1 MKIIKLNATNSTNS
15 FLKELAQNQTVE
27 NYTVVVTDKQL
38 KGRGQQEAVWFSE
51 PYKNLTFSVLVSFD
65 NLDVAQQ
72 KYLNFAVSLAILE
85 VLNLKVLK
93 SLRIKWPND
102 ILSGNQKISGILIE
116 NILKGSKIKS
126 SVIGIGL
133 NVNQVDFSIKL
144 KNVSSLKLLTDKTF
158 NLDTLLIELVNSLKL
173 YLNRLET
180 KQFDYLE
187 KEYLNCLYKKNT
199 ATMFKDSN
207 SVLFMGL
214 IRGISI
220 DGKLQVELEDET
232 IKEFGIKEITFV

>member
-1 MKIIKLNATNSTNS
+1 MKILKLNATNSTNS

-116 NILKGSKIKS
+116 NILKGAKIKS

-133 NVNQVDFSIKL
+133 NVNQVDFSTKL
-144 KNVSSLKLLTDKTF
+144 KNASSLKLLTGKTF

-180 KQFDYLE
+180 KQFDNLE
-187 KEYLNCLYKKNT
+187 KEYLNFLYKKNT

-207 SVLFMGL
+207 NVLFMGL

-232 IKEFGIKEITFV
+232 VKEFGIKEITFL